1 MSLSEAP
8 VAKITYPTAQ
18 DISNEILGGAI
29 NFCRETG
36 FKQNI
41 MMLSFFSAAL
51 LLRSKEN
58 LLEYGVLEDVANS
71 FTGSISKV
79 FQNISADTDLKDR
92 VKEMYKHYFDALSND
107 FSDLKSEEE
116 VLGSSI
122 EPVILPP
129 GALYFPTKN
138 TT

>member
-8 VAKITYPTAQ
+8 VAKITYQTAQ

-58 LLEYGVLEDVANS
+58 LLEYGV
-71 FTGSISKV
+71 
-79 FQNISADTDLKDR
+79 
-92 VKEMYKHYFDALSND
+92 
-107 FSDLKSEEE
+107 
-116 VLGSSI
+116 
-122 EPVILPP
+122 
-129 GALYFPTKN
+129 
-138 TT
+138 